1 MYDLAAQQRSLARGR
16 VKPKPSPTQPA
27 WTSLMQQ
34 AAHQHP
40 RAQTSNLTHPPPSA
54 PPPPYIAP
62 PLLSTPLPPP
72 TLVLHTAAMFKQLI
86 PRASTRGALS
96 SGFQSA
102 QALRSTAPSTTLL
115 QQRIWQRR
123 GYATET
129 GRSFLSML
137 SAAPIGMLTFA
148 QRRRTLLSS
157 VAVLPD
163 MSPPSRLARR
173 ASRYVQERGNK
184 PQEEKRTLSNTSCY
198 RLLALRSV
206 APSEVLA

>member
-1 MYDLAAQQRSLARGR
+1 LASERF
-16 VKPKPSPTQPA
+16 KPKPPPKQPGLLHLVEA
-27 WTSLMQQ
+27 SSSST
-34 AAHQHP
+34 
-40 RAQTSNLTHPPPSA
+40 
-54 PPPPYIAP
+54 
-62 PLLSTPLPPP
+62 LLSPVFRPHQNHHPLCATTLTPCAAAPLHPLSTST
-72 TLVLHTAAMFKQLI
+72 TLALHFAAMFKQLI

-129 GRSFLSML
+129 GMGFVLML
-137 SAAPIGMLTFA
+137 LGLIAGKLTFA

-157 VAVLPD
+157 VAVLPA

-173 ASRYVQERGNK
+173 ASRYVQERGN
-184 PQEEKRTLSNTSCY
+184 T
-198 RLLALRSV
+198 
-206 APSEVLA
+206 

>member
-1 MYDLAAQQRSLARGR
+1 
-16 VKPKPSPTQPA
+16 
-27 WTSLMQQ
+27 
-34 AAHQHP
+34 
-40 RAQTSNLTHPPPSA
+40 
-54 PPPPYIAP
+54 
-62 PLLSTPLPPP
+62 
-72 TLVLHTAAMFKQLI
+72 MFKQLI

-129 GRSFLSML
+129 GKGAVLKVFQLM
-137 SAAPIGMLTFA
+137 AGKLTFA

-157 VAVLPD
+157 VAVLPA

-173 ASRYVQERGNK
+173 ASRYVQERGIIHRQK
-184 PQEEKRTLSNTSCY
+184 ERTSSNNSHY
-198 RLLALRSV
+198 RLLASRSV
-206 APSEVLA
+206 APSAVLA

>member
-1 MYDLAAQQRSLARGR
+1 MYSLRLNNAHWPASDLSRSLLRS
-16 VKPKPSPTQPA
+16 SPDFFI
-27 WTSLMQQ
+27 WTKQ
-34 AAHQHP
+34 AAHQHH
-40 RAQTSNLTHPPPSA
+40 RASLLTSP
-54 PPPPYIAP
+54 IP
-62 PLLSTPLPPP
+62 PLCATTPIPCAAAPLHPLYLSTLA
-72 TLVLHTAAMFKQLI
+72 LHIAAMFKQLI

-102 QALRSTAPSTTLL
+102 QALRSTAPSTTLI

-129 GRSFLSML
+129 GMSFLL
-137 SAAPIGMLTFA
+137 TLLRAPTGKLTFA

-173 ASRYVQERGNK
+173 ASRYVKSAGIHQSRGRAYDLTH
-184 PQEEKRTLSNTSCY
+184 PATGCLH
-198 RLLALRSV
+198 
-206 APSEVLA
+206 